1 MKYKVLTQ
9 LFSFI
14 LLFYS
19 FTSTANDTKRA
30 VLGNISACEQVFT
43 KEVILVVEP
52 FSSGIRYPNA
62 LRKMGYDVI
71 PVLNSEDVLPLFKKS
86 ILDNLDAFQDFY
98 ILNGNFNGL
107 LQKIGDRKVAGVIW
121 ASESSVISGN
131 SIARRLGLP
140 SNSEKTMEIL
150 RNKYKFGQKLRESG
164 LSSVE
169 EIATNDVEEAIA
181 FFKERGIKGPII
193 MKDLQGAASFGF
205 NKAEDFDHLRQIFAE
220 NVGRKDIFG
229 NENSQFLFQEFLDGT
244 EYVINGTTRTDEKGV
259 RRTIFSS
266 HWRYTKTKIGTSLVY
281 RRDALEDFD
290 LEIYRDVLRPHVLDA
305 LDAVGYNNGPFHF
318 EVMVSND
325 GVPKIIDPNARI
337 MGADK
342 PKMSQPVFENNMSE
356 LEWDILRVTFP
367 QEFDEIADK
376 FNGYKLKEHL
386 YFVTFNVFRDNE
398 HFSEEAFNKVKS
410 LPSFR
415 EVSKLHYKDGQLSKK
430 SSDLT
435 NVAAEFTLI
444 NKDIDQLNRDYERAL
459 EIEQEIFVSNKT
471 NIKKLIQKLKEKYFP
486 STEK

>member
-1 MKYKVLTQ
+1 
-9 LFSFI
+9 
-14 LLFYS
+14 
-19 FTSTANDTKRA
+19 
-30 VLGNISACEQVFT
+30 
-43 KEVILVVEP
+43 
-52 FSSGIRYPNA
+52 
-62 LRKMGYDVI
+62 
-71 PVLNSEDVLPLFKKS
+71 
-86 ILDNLDAFQDFY
+86 
-98 ILNGNFNGL
+98 
-107 LQKIGDRKVAGVIW
+107 
-121 ASESSVISGN
+121 
-131 SIARRLGLP
+131 
-140 SNSEKTMEIL
+140 
-150 RNKYKFGQKLRESG
+150 
-164 LSSVE
+164 
-169 EIATNDVEEAIA
+169 
-181 FFKERGIKGPII
+181 
-193 MKDLQGAASFGF
+193 
-205 NKAEDFDHLRQIFAE
+205 
-220 NVGRKDIFG
+220 
-229 NENSQFLFQEFLDGT
+229 
-244 EYVINGTTRTDEKGV
+244 
-259 RRTIFSS
+259 
-266 HWRYTKTKIGTSLVY
+266 
-281 RRDALEDFD
+281 
-290 LEIYRDVLRPHVLDA
+290 
-305 LDAVGYNNGPFHF
+305 
-318 EVMVSND
+318 MVSND